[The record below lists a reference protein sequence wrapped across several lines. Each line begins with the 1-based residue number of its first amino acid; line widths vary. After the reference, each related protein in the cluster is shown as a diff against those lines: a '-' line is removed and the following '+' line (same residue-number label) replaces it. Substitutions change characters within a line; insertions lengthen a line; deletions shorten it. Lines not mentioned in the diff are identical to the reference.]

1 MLPLYVLTNG
11 KGQKLFIELKNGE
24 TIEGELVNVDNWMN
38 LTLRSVVHAASDQTL
53 QLPEIYVRGS
63 FIKYIQLQDD
73 IIDKVK
79 QQLNSGKDGSGGNG
93 QQQRDRDGRRYNG
106 RREGNAG
113 GRFGNQ
119 EHQRKRGG
127 GFQRRDGQYGG
138 SRRGRPGQSG
148 SAGFGQYHQSQQWQ
162 SSTSQVQ
169 F

>member
-1 MLPLYVLTNG
+1 MLPLYLLTNA

-38 LTLRSVVHAASDQTL
+38 LTLQSVVHAGSDQTL

-63 FIKYIQLQDD
+63 FIKYIRLQDD
-73 IIDKVK
+73 IIEKVK
-79 QQLNSGKDGSGGNG
+79 QQLNSGKDGSGSNG
-93 QQQRDRDGRRYNG
+93 QQRDRDGRRYNG

-138 SRRGRPGQSG
+138 SRRGRSGQSG
-148 SAGFGQYHQSQQWQ
+148 GAGFVQYQQSQQWQ
-162 SSTSQVQ
+162 SSASQVQ
-169 F
+169 S